1 MYIGA
6 IDMGGSKTIV
16 AVLNEKFEILA
27 MDRFEGHEKDWRIH
41 FDRTVAMLKSCMAQ
55 LDITFDNLS
64 AIGVVPPGMVRDE
77 RYLLLA
83 PATGWRNLDMVEEYR
98 IRTGVDIIATDCDVN
113 ASAIAE
119 ADLTGMKDFLWYNI
133 SNGIGAA
140 IIMNGENMPGAT
152 GVSGELGHVKVEYE
166 HARPCPC
173 GQMGCCEA
181 HASGAAIGRKVRQLA
196 QDDPDYAKLFAKK
209 NYPIDA
215 YGASLL
221 AREGDPKSLDVF
233 TEAGKYIGRSIA
245 VGLNVINPSHIFVGG
260 GVSQSLDLLLPEIR
274 HQIDICAVEFARDVP
289 IERTNLGYYAAL
301 KGATAIALRKYR
313 KVKSATQ

>member
-27 MDRFEGHEKDWRIH
+27 MDRFEGHEKDWRVH
-41 FDRTVAMLKSCMAQ
+41 FDRTVEMLRACTDKLGIAFQ
-55 LDITFDNLS
+55 ELS

-83 PATGWRNLDMVEEYR
+83 PATGWRDLDMIEEYR
-98 IRTGVDIIATDCDVN
+98 KRTGIDIIATDCDVN

-119 ADLTGMKDFLWYNI
+119 ADITGERDFLWYNV

-140 IIMNGENMPGAT
+140 IIMNGDNMPGAN

-166 HARPCPC
+166 HPRPCPC
-173 GQMGCCEA
+173 GQKGCCEA
-181 HASGAAIGRKVRQLA
+181 HASGAAIGRRVQQLA
-196 QDDPDYAKLFAKK
+196 QANPDYAKLFEEKD
-209 NYPIDA
+209 YPVNA

-221 AREGDPKSLDVF
+221 ARENDATSLEVF
-233 TEAGKYIGRSIA
+233 REAGQYIGRSIA
-245 VGLNVINPSHIFVGG
+245 IGLNVVNPPRVYVGG

-274 HQIDICAVEFARDVP
+274 RQIELGTVEFARNVP

-313 KVKSATQ
+313 RAKETN

>member
-16 AVLNEKFEILA
+16 GVLNEKFEILA
-27 MDRFEGHEKDWRIH
+27 MERFEGHEKDWRVH
-41 FDRTVAMLKSCMAQ
+41 FDRTIGLLRVCTEKLNIA
-55 LDITFDNLS
+55 FEELS

-83 PATGWRNLDMVEEYR
+83 PATGWRDLDMIEEYR
-98 IRTGVDIIATDCDVN
+98 KRTGIEIIATDCDVN

-119 ADLTGMKDFLWYNI
+119 ADITGERDFLWYNI

-140 IIMNGENMPGAT
+140 IIMNGDNMPGAN

-166 HARPCPC
+166 QPRPCPC
-173 GQMGCCEA
+173 GQKGCCEA
-181 HASGAAIGRKVRQLA
+181 HASGAAIGRRVQQLA
-196 QDDPDYAKLFAKK
+196 QERPEYAELFK
-209 NYPIDA
+209 NKGYPVNA

-221 AREGDPKSLDVF
+221 ARENDPTSLEVF
-233 TEAGKYIGRSIA
+233 QEAGKYIGRSIA
-245 VGLNVINPSHIFVGG
+245 VGLNVINPPRVYVGG

-274 HQIDICAVEFARDVP
+274 RQIELCTVEFARNVP
-289 IERTNLGYYAAL
+289 IERTHLGYYAAL
-301 KGATAIALRKYR
+301 KGATAIALRKYAR
-313 KVKSATQ
+313 AKEIT

>member
-16 AVLNEKFEILA
+16 AILNEKFEILVSE
-27 MDRFEGHEKDWRIH
+27 RFEGHEKDWRVH
-41 FDRTVAMLKSCMAQ
+41 FDRTVDLLKACATRLNSTMKDLVA
-55 LDITFDNLS
+55 L
-64 AIGVVPPGMVRDE
+64 GVVPPGMVRDE

-83 PATGWRNLDMVEEYR
+83 PATGWRDLDMIEEYR
-98 IRTGVDIIATDCDVN
+98 KRTGFDIIATDCDVN

-119 ADLTGMKDFLWYNI
+119 ADVSGEQDFLWFNV

-140 IIMNGENMPGAT
+140 IIMNGDNMPGAN
-152 GVSGELGHVKVEYE
+152 GVSGELGHVKVEYD
-166 HARPCPC
+166 HPRPCPC

-181 HASGAAIGRKVRQLA
+181 HASGAAIGRRVLQLA
-196 QDDPDYAKLFAKK
+196 ENDSKYAAKFTAK
-209 NYPIDA
+209 HYPINA

-221 AREGDPKSLDVF
+221 ARENDKTSLEVIK
-233 TEAGKYIGRSIA
+233 EAGKYIGRSIA
-245 VGLNVINPSHIFVGG
+245 IGLNVLNPPRVFVGG

-274 HQIDICAVEFARDVP
+274 HQIEIGTVEFARNVP

-313 KVKSATQ
+313 KVFGD

>member
-6 IDMGGSKTIV
+6 IDIGGSKSIV

-27 MDRFEGHEKDWRIH
+27 MERFEGHEKDWRVH
-41 FDRTVAMLKSCMAQ
+41 FDRTVELLHICAKK
-55 LDITFDNLS
+55 LDIPFAALS
-64 AIGVVPPGMVRDE
+64 ALGVVPPGMVRDE

-83 PATGWRNLDMVEEYR
+83 PATGWRDLDMIEEYR
-98 IRTGVDIIATDCDVN
+98 RRTGFDIIATDCDVN

-119 ADLTGMKDFLWYNI
+119 ADITGEKNFLWYNI

-140 IIMNGENMPGAT
+140 IIMDGENMPGAN

-166 HARPCPC
+166 HPLPCPC
-173 GQMGCCEA
+173 GQYGCCEA
-181 HASGAAIGRKVRQLA
+181 HASGAAIGRRVRQLTQEDSA
-196 QDDPDYAKLFAKK
+196 YAELFKQK
-209 NYPIDA
+209 GYPVNA

-221 AREGDPKSLDVF
+221 ARENDAKSLEVF
-233 TEAGKYIGRSIA
+233 REAGKYIGRSIA
-245 VGLNVINPSHIFVGG
+245 IGLNVINPPRVYVGG

-274 HQIDICAVEFARDVP
+274 HQIEIGTVEFARNVP

-313 KVKSATQ
+313 KYKSV

>member
-6 IDMGGSKTIV
+6 VDMGGSKTIV

-27 MDRFEGHEKDWRIH
+27 MERFEGHEKDWRVH
-41 FDRTVAMLKSCMAQ
+41 FDRTVALLRICTAKLNIA
-55 LDITFDNLS
+55 FEELS

-83 PATGWRNLDMVEEYR
+83 PATGWRDLDMIEEYR
-98 IRTGVDIIATDCDVN
+98 KRTGIEIIATDCDVN

-119 ADLTGMKDFLWYNI
+119 ADITGKRDFLWYNI

-140 IIMNGENMPGAT
+140 IIMNGENMPGAN

-166 HARPCPC
+166 NPRPCPC
-173 GQMGCCEA
+173 GQKGCCEA
-181 HASGAAIGRKVRQLA
+181 QASGAAIGRRVQQLA
-196 QDDPDYAKLFAKK
+196 QERPDYAELFK
-209 NYPIDA
+209 NKGYPVNA
-215 YGASLL
+215 YGASML
-221 AREGDPKSLDVF
+221 ARENDATSLEVF
-233 TEAGKYIGRSIA
+233 REAGKYIGRSIA
-245 VGLNVINPSHIFVGG
+245 IGLNVLNPPHVFVGG

-274 HQIDICAVEFARDVP
+274 HQIELGTVEFARNVP
-289 IERTNLGYYAAL
+289 IVRTNLGYYAAL

-313 KVKSATQ
+313 KMKECD

>member
-16 AVLNEKFEILA
+16 AVLNEGFEILA
-27 MDRFEGHEKDWRIH
+27 MDRFDGHEKDWRIH
-41 FDRTVAMLKSCMAQ
+41 FDHTVDMLRQCISQIGIAFE
-55 LDITFDNLS
+55 DLS
-64 AIGVVPPGMVRDE
+64 ALGVVPPGMVRDE

-83 PATGWRNLDMVEEYR
+83 PATGWRDLDMIEEYR
-98 IRTGVDIIATDCDVN
+98 KRTGLDVIATDCDVN

-119 ADLTGMKDFLWYNI
+119 ADITGERDFLWYNI

-140 IIMNGENMPGAT
+140 IIMNGENMPGAN

-166 HARPCPC
+166 HPRPCPC

-181 HASGAAIGRKVRQLA
+181 HASGAAIGRRVQQLVGE
-196 QDDPDYAKLFAKK
+196 DHDYAELFKQK
-209 NYPIDA
+209 GYPVNA

-221 AREGDPKSLDVF
+221 ARENDEKSLEVF
-233 TEAGKYIGRSIA
+233 KEAGKYIGRSMAI
-245 VGLNVINPSHIFVGG
+245 GLNVLNPPRVFVGG

-274 HQIDICAVEFARDVP
+274 RQIELGTVEFARNVP

-301 KGATAIALRKYR
+301 KGATAIAIRKYR
-313 KVKSATQ
+313 KSIDA